1 MDLFHFSSLK
11 HHISPLSTT
20 TVLSLKHPSA
30 FCNGEHLFA
39 VIVFSTFLASFSTTS
54 AQGDAYTTHDVVS
67 DPKAS
72 MERTPKKK
80 VYLQIYKFFHLFYNE
95 DETNRMH

>member
-20 TVLSLKHPSA
+20 TALSLKHPSA

-39 VIVFSTFLASFSTTS
+39 VFVLCSFLASFSTTS

-95 DETNRMH
+95 GETNRMH

>member
-20 TVLSLKHPSA
+20 TALSLKHPSA

-39 VIVFSTFLASFSTTS
+39 VFVLCTFLASFSTTS

-67 DPKAS
+67 DPKEA
-72 MERTPKKK
+72 MERALKKLH
-80 VYLQIYKFFHLFYNE
+80 LQIYKFFHLFYKE
-95 DETNRMH
+95 GETNRMH

>member
-20 TVLSLKHPSA
+20 TALSLKHPSA

-39 VIVFSTFLASFSTTS
+39 VFVLCTFLASFSTTS

-67 DPKAS
+67 DPKEA
-72 MERTPKKK
+72 MERALKKLH
-80 VYLQIYKFFHLFYNE
+80 LQIYKFFHLFYNE

>member
-30 FCNGEHLFA
+30 FCSGEHLFA
-39 VIVFSTFLASFSTTS
+39 VFVLCTFLASFSTTS

>member
-39 VIVFSTFLASFSTTS
+39 VSVLCTFFAPFSTTS
-54 AQGDAYTTHDVVS
+54 ARHDVYTTHDVVS
-67 DPKAS
+67 DPKEA
-72 MERTPKKK
+72 MERALKKLH
-80 VYLQIYKFFHLFYNE
+80 LQIYKFFHLFYNE
-95 DETNRMH
+95 GETNRMH